1 MSAIGKKKKSSSHK
15 HSHVKDETFEE
26 LLKPVYKGK
35 KLTDEINTAEDKW
48 NLLPAFLKVKG
59 LVKQH
64 LDSFN
69 YFVDVDLKK
78 IIKANQ
84 VILSDVD
91 PEFYLKYVDI
101 RVGKRS
107 TSSAKDYLTPPHEC
121 RLRDMTYSC
130 LLYTSRCV

>member
-1 MSAIGKKKKSSSHK
+1 MVKAEVHD
-15 HSHVKDETFEE
+15 HTNYEKDEAFDA
-26 LLKPVYKGK
+26 LLQPVFRGK

-78 IIKANQ
+78 IIEANE

-91 PEFYLKYVDI
+91 PEFNLKYVDI
-101 RVGKRS
+101 RVGHK
-107 TSSAKDYLTPPHEC
+107 C
-121 RLRDMTYSC
+121 NGN
-130 LLYTSRCV
+130 